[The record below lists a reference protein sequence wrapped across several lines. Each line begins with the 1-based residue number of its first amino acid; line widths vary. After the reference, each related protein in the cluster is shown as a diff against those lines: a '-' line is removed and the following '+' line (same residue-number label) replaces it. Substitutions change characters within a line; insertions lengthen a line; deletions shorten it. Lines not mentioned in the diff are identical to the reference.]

1 MTRSTR
7 SDLATA
13 LGWIGIGFALA
24 WATLVAVDLLL
35 MVLS

>member
-1 MTRSTR
+1 MTTR
-7 SDLATA
+7 TELATA
-13 LGWIGIGFALA
+13 LGWIGIGFSLT